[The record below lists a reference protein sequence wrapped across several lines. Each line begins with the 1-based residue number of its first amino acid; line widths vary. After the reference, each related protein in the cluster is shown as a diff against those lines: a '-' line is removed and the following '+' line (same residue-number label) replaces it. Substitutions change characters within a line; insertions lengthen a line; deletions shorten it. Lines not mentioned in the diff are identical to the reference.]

1 MISAS
6 IPESLFSGT
15 DTAVF
20 SVNIDKIELKPWIII
35 IMSVFILT
43 IIHNYNLNTDITHKL
58 YDAINQLASRNLTS
72 GVYEPNVSSLTCC
85 SILSHNLL

>member
-15 DTAVF
+15 DAVF
-20 SVNIDKIELKPWIII
+20 SVNIDKIELKPSIIIII

-58 YDAINQLASRNLTS
+58 YDVINQLASRNLTS
-72 GVYEPNVSSLTCC
+72 GVYAPNVSVP
-85 SILSHNLL
+85 